1 MIEAWLL
8 ETQRLEQAMI
18 RACRSTIPV
27 NGFLAIDSPRSV
39 VDDTAAALEQSVFP
53 IVVLEK
59 DVHTD
64 FLAIAHLANACA
76 VLEVMDLY
84 PNLECSIG
92 MAYSYSNRCEFYSVA
107 SDRLS
112 EVNLFSG

>member
-1 MIEAWLL
+1 
-8 ETQRLEQAMI
+8 MI

-27 NGFLAIDSPRSV
+27 TGFLAIDSPRSV
-39 VDDTAAALEQSVFP
+39 VDDTAAALEM
-53 IVVLEK
+53 